1 MIKRLQTLALLVP
14 VLMFGLVYNVGAEGT
29 DTIIDELAGEI
40 TTAVGDIG
48 DGIVAIAGPVLLV
61 AGGVF
66 VAFFGW
72 RVVKKLI
79 KGAK

>member
-1 MIKRLQTLALLVP
+1 MAKKLKAIALLVP
-14 VLMFGLVYNVGAEGT
+14 AFMFGLVYSVGAT
-29 DTIIDELAGEI
+29 DTIIDELSGEI
-40 TTAVGDIG
+40 TDAVGDIG